1 MVLKWQL
8 AIATVERKFGAK
20 ETVVVVVIAAR
31 RDQQARAA
39 CFWCSISRMRLLC
52 GL

>member
-8 AIATVERKFGAK
+8 AIATVERKFRAK
-20 ETVVVVVIAAR
+20 ETVVVVVVVVIAAR

-39 CFWCSISRMRLLC
+39 CFWSPIS
-52 GL
+52 